1 MVFDQ
6 RFRKVTEFQLPNS
19 ETSSSRSVDV
29 GVESASSHSERPW
42 PFGINGWQTNG
53 LDQDEQI
60 GNGQTGSYLSF
71 LEKQTRVPSGLIKS
85 YQTNEVIIKLL

>member
-1 MVFDQ
+1 MSGWRVLQAIQREPGPLGSMVG
-6 RFRKVTEFQLPNS
+6 R
-19 ETSSSRSVDV
+19 
-29 GVESASSHSERPW
+29 
-42 PFGINGWQTNG
+42 QTA